1 LFFLE
6 ILRWLVT
13 EDPTALD
20 AHGSADWDE
29 LVLGHLRFPSCLE
42 SSGEIGALFGRI
54 HALLSD
60 SGRLVLSDVLYVLAG
75 ESLPV
80 VPLALVKP
88 FIVSVSRDP
97 C

>member
-1 LFFLE
+1 
-6 ILRWLVT
+6 V
-13 EDPTALD
+13 PPGH
-20 AHGSADWDE
+20 HGERGSHGPGRARFSDWDE

-42 SSGEIGALFGRI
+42 SSGEIGALSGRI
-54 HALLSD
+54 HALFSD
-60 SGRLVLSDVLYVLAG
+60 SGGLVLSDVLYVLAG
-75 ESLPV
+75 ASLPV